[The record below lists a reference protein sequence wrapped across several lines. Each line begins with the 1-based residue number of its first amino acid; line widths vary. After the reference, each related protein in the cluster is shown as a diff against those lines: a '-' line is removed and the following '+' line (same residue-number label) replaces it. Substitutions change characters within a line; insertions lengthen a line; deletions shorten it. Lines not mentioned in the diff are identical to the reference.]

1 MNKMQR
7 DSFAREENRLLK
19 ANLTAQ
25 EKLVNETMAH
35 YSEIKLG
42 CDFAIVFYKFDNI
55 FFNNRIIAKQH

>member
-1 MNKMQR
+1 MQR

-35 YSEIKLG
+35 YSEIKTLRHYLTTAAEMITSG
-42 CDFAIVFYKFDNI
+42 KANE
-55 FFNNRIIAKQH
+55 AKVYIEKGL